1 VTTALRSPKPEAT
14 FFLEAGAC
22 SLRTLKKTDTLGK
35 GSFAQCA
42 NAVLPLAMSALPD
55 VRGLSRTSQGVAEIR
70 VSFRSGSAENLFGYD
85 CGIAVAEGETMRGRQ
100 SAKKYKQYTDASR
113 VVGIEESLHIESV
126 VGGKLTYRVFAAD
139 FPISCRESDWVLKLG
154 PPPG

>member
-14 FFLEAGAC
+14 FFLEAGGLFTSHVKKGHSGERQLCAVREGC
-22 SLRTLKKTDTLGK
+22 SPSR
-35 GSFAQCA
+35 
-42 NAVLPLAMSALPD
+42 NAALPD